1 MLSTEEIWQ
10 YGYTKTNGVKYWYL
24 KVTPK
29 AKRNAIEDII
39 MLQDKTYL
47 KVKVTAVP
55 TAGQA
60 NTAVIHLFSQTLNLA
75 VSRLSISS
83 GHTTTLKILSYQPL

>member
-60 NTAVIHLFSQTLNLA
+60 NTAVIHLFSEVLHVARSSLTICSGQTT
-75 VSRLSISS
+75 S
-83 GHTTTLKILSYQPL
+83 LKILSYQPL